1 MTKKKDLREEAQQV
15 MGADDEIP
23 FDEVQPAATP
33 AAEPEEESAESVTEY
48 YLFPRD
54 VFYGKAPADG
64 QGGGELEGVV
74 GQSIN
79 DTPIESKA
87 DVLKFLRSAEPGTY
101 VLVKVMDELTVKP
114 PKEANIV
121 SSNPR
126 TKKPR
131 KDGGA

>member
-1 MTKKKDLREEAQQV
+1 MAKPKAATLREEAQQV
-15 MGADDEIP
+15 MGADEIP
-23 FDEVQPAATP
+23 FEEVQPTAAP

-54 VFYGKAPADG
+54 VFYERKSLVQTA
-64 QGGGELEGVV
+64 GGTIVD
-74 GQSIN
+74 SAIN
-79 DTPIESKA
+79 ENPIESKA
-87 DVLKFLRSAEPGTY
+87 EVLKFLRSAEPGTY

-131 KDGGA
+131 KGE

>member
-1 MTKKKDLREEAQQV
+1 MTRKAAAPLREEAQQIL
-15 MGADDEIP
+15 GDEEIP
-23 FDEVQPAATP
+23 FDEVQPDP
-33 AAEPEEESAESVTEY
+33 VVAEPEETPDESVTEY

-54 VFYGKAPADG
+54 PFYDREERPPHAALPGIVTFAVNEA
-64 QGGGELEGVV
+64 
-74 GQSIN
+74 
-79 DTPIESKA
+79 PIESKA

-131 KDGGA
+131 KGE